1 MSCRVP
7 FIFADNF
14 MQPKF
19 FNPLFMFFALARFV
33 EPGYAQSKALIP
45 RSQVVVSNGLD
56 TVSLTIDSAE
66 SRFLK
71 ANYLLI
77 AQRYQ
82 VEATKALVLQ
92 ARLWPNPNITG
103 SILIHNTKE
112 GRNKIL
118 DFSTT
123 GEQSYQIGQLI
134 NIAGKQRNQIQVAK
148 LNTLVAEDQ
157 FYDLIRTLKL
167 QLRTDFYTIY
177 YDQQSLGIYDQEIKA
192 LTQTI
197 NAYQQLVKQGFIA
210 KKEILRIQ
218 AQLYA
223 LQNELIALKAQI
235 AQTESDLNILLA
247 ENDHFFM
254 PQVDTSRLEKLSA
267 RSFSIQALNDTAL
280 ANRYDLKSA
289 AANLESSR
297 YGLKLQRSLAVP
309 NPTIGYSFD
318 RNGSYVYSSRF
329 LSLGIDIPIFNR
341 NQGNIQN
348 ARFAIQ
354 NNEAQL
360 SNQQKVVLGDVFKAY
375 NAAIENE
382 RLAQGFDPSF
392 AGNYTTLVQEV
403 LKNYQI
409 RNIGLLDFLNYY
421 DSYKQNVLQSNT
433 LRLNRI
439 LAYEQINFAIGKDII
454 K

>member
-1 MSCRVP
+1 
-7 FIFADNF
+7 

-19 FNPLFMFFALARFV
+19 FNPLFMFFVLARFV

-71 ANYLLI
+71 SNYLLL
-77 AQRYQ
+77 AQQYQ
-82 VEATKALVLQ
+82 VEATRALILQ
-92 ARLWPNPNITG
+92 ARLWPNPNIAG
-103 SILIHNTKE
+103 SILIHNTKD
-112 GRNKIL
+112 GRNKL
-118 DFSTT
+118 FDLSRS

-134 NIAGKQRNQIQVAK
+134 NVAGKRRNQTQVAK

-192 LTQTI
+192 LTQTT
-197 NAYQQLVKQGFIA
+197 NAYQQLVKQGFVA

-235 AQTESDLNILLA
+235 VQTQSDLNILLA
-247 ENDHFFM
+247 ENDHFFV

-267 RSFSIQALNDTAL
+267 HLLSIQTLNDTAL

-289 AANLESSR
+289 AANLESSQ
-297 YGLKLQRSLAVP
+297 YALKLQHSLSVP
-309 NPTIGYSFD
+309 DPTIGYSFD
-318 RNGSYVYSSRF
+318 QNGSYVPASRF

-341 NQGNIQN
+341 NQGNIKN

>member
-1 MSCRVP
+1 
-7 FIFADNF
+7 

-19 FNPLFMFFALARFV
+19 FIPILLFFATARFV
-33 EPGYAQSKALIP
+33 VPGYAQSKALIP
-45 RSQVVVSNGLD
+45 HSQVAASGGLD

-66 SRFLK
+66 NRFLK
-71 ANYLLI
+71 ANYLLL
-77 AQRYQ
+77 AQKYQ
-82 VEATKALVLQ
+82 VEATRALIIQ
-92 ARLWPNPNITG
+92 ASLWPNPNIAG
-103 SILIHNTKE
+103 SILIRNTHE
-112 GRNKIL
+112 NAHHRYF
-118 DFSTT
+118 DFSGT

-134 NIAGKQRNQIQVAK
+134 NVAGKRRNQTQVAK

-177 YDQQSLGIYDQEIKA
+177 FNEQSLGIYDQEIKA
-192 LTQTI
+192 LTQTT

-235 AQTESDLNILLA
+235 VQSQSDLNILLA
-247 ENDHFFM
+247 GNDHFFV
-254 PQVDTSRLEKLSA
+254 PQVDTPCLERLSTRWLS
-267 RSFSIQALNDTAL
+267 IEALNDTAL

-289 AANLESSR
+289 AASLESSR

-309 NPTIGYSFD
+309 DPTIGYSFD
-318 RNGSYVYSSRF
+318 RNGSYIPSSRF

-341 NQGNIQN
+341 NQGNIKN